1 MLVYSWI
8 GAGIGLEWR
17 WTGAGIGL
25 EWRWCS
31 PAFLSTV
38 RDAARAVLAAGLE
51 LECSWYGVGT
61 QLERRW
67 TTPAE
72 GPADLFFLG
81 HLYKVFFTLFF
92 IEL

>member
-1 MLVYSWI
+1 MLVYS
-8 GAGIGLEWR
+8 

-51 LECSWYGVGT
+51 LECSWYGAGT

-72 GPADLFFLG
+72 GPADLFFFWAT
-81 HLYKVFFTLFF
+81 YIKCFSLFF
-92 IEL
+92 S